1 MFRKTT
7 LALTA
12 LGTGLLLNFAATGQ
26 TVVSVL
32 RPGPGSNHDAM
43 VVDAFPNNNYG
54 WHEDATVSKWTAGGN
69 QTTKRFFIKFDY
81 ASIPVQSVDSAK
93 LYWYCNTISTSHGG
107 IHSGVNDFSVSR
119 ITTAWNASTVTFAN
133 QPATTTVNAVN
144 VPPSTSNTQD
154 YIIDVT
160 ALVNDQLS
168 SGINYG
174 FGMKLNNET
183 IYRSV
188 VCSSGDH
195 PDPNKRPKLV
205 IYYSCTVGSPQFST
219 SIVAPLQMSFSSASG
234 LPAGTTHVWDFGD
247 GYMSTLAN
255 PTHQYAAQATYVVC
269 HTVTDSCG
277 SSTDCDTVDF
287 CTPPSATFQHQ
298 ANGLTVQFTSPTQNA
313 LSYAWDFGDGYSAS
327 LANPVHTYLN
337 SGAYTACLTLTD
349 TCGMDTACVNLEL
362 NGIGLSDAEAPR
374 VFAQPNPTSGWV
386 ELVGIL
392 KPEKVE
398 LLGSNGQVLRSWN
411 DGRVQFDLTP
421 LAQGWYFL
429 RVTTPDQ
436 THHLRVV
443 HAD

>member
-1 MFRKTT
+1 MFRKIT
-7 LALTA
+7 LALTV
-12 LGTGLLLNFAATGQ
+12 LGTGLFLNFEATGQ
-26 TVVSVL
+26 SIVSVL

-81 ASIPVQSVDSAK
+81 SNIPVQTVDSAK

-107 IHSGVNDFSVSR
+107 IHSGTNDFSVSR
-119 ITTAWNASTVTFAN
+119 ITSAWNASTVTFAN
-133 QPATTTVNAVN
+133 QPATTTLNAVN

-154 YIIDVT
+154 YVIDVT
-160 ALVNDQLS
+160 ALMNDQLS

-195 PDPNKRPKLV
+195 PDPNKRPKLIV
-205 IYYSCTVGSPQFST
+205 YYSCTVGSPQFS
-219 SIVAPLQMSFSSASG
+219 SAIVAPLQITFTSSPN
-234 LPAGTTHVWDFGD
+234 LPTGTTHVWDFGD

-255 PTHQYAAQATYVVC
+255 PTHQYAAPTTYVVC

-277 SSTDCDTVDF
+277 ASTDCDTVDF
-287 CTPPSATFQHQ
+287 CVPTSATFQHQ
-298 ANGLTVQFTSPTQNA
+298 ANGLSVQFTSPTQNA
-313 LSYAWDFGDGYSAS
+313 ISYDWDFGDGYSSS

-337 SGAYTACLTLTD
+337 SGYYTACLTLTD
-349 TCGMDTACVNLEL
+349 TCGQDTACSNLEL
-362 NGIGLSDAEAPR
+362 NGIGLADSEVAR
-374 VFAQPNPTSGWV
+374 VFARPNPTAGWI
-386 ELVGIL
+386 ELVGINEP
-392 KPEKVE
+392 KSVE
-398 LLGSNGQVLRSWN
+398 LLGGNGQVLHTWN
-411 DGRVQFDLTP
+411 DGRLQFDLQNFAHGLYVMRIIT
-421 LAQGWYFL
+421 AD
-429 RVTTPDQ
+429 R
-436 THHLRVV
+436 THNLRVV